1 MHTLSY
7 GVLQEYF
14 MAFDVS
20 TAMTWIL
27 FLALFPMAFIWLRRA
42 WRIFIKKDYS
52 EVALKKGES
61 PPNPKK
67 WAPVTGMVNLLAGL
81 LTLWIIVGIPLWVAA
96 GIQIGPFHDF
106 EHWSALAG
114 STIWIKIFADFIVS
128 RQAHPFTL
136 GKKK

>member
-1 MHTLSY
+1 
-7 GVLQEYF
+7 
-14 MAFDVS
+14 MAFDIS

-42 WRIFIKKDYS
+42 WRIFIKRDYS
-52 EVALKKGES
+52 EVALKKGVS

-67 WAPVTGMVNLLAGL
+67 WAPVTGTVNLLAGASAL
-81 LTLWIIVGIPLWVAA
+81 AVIVGVLLGSLPYGTWTAI
-96 GIQIGPFHDF
+96 
-106 EHWSALAG
+106 AG

-136 GKKK
+136 GRKKNS